1 MNQPNEPTKRKS
13 LLLDNEVPKGYV
25 HSDKKSNE
33 STAPSSEA
41 TIFRH
46 KTFGSEKYSSSHITE
61 IFVNGGQLANFSQNQ
76 EFSLTFLELGT
87 QPKVRFDI
95 IKNEFED
102 GMMLKEQFNGLL
114 EKIVRLKDN
123 LEFVLNSK
131 GAMLQVSNKKEL
143 KDKWEELKKELKKDE
158 NIQQIPPAQQAQMYA
173 KGDSEFLPEYN
184 LAADLRKSFFHA
196 SLFFPL
202 YNTDWKKDAATPIAN
217 QFVMSSLFN
226 AMRIPLRL
234 SVSLSYDEETDEYL
248 IKVDGNVDK
257 SLLSRSLIEE
267 AYKKEYPFL
276 KGSFSKYSC
285 DLFALYAI
293 DAETHQLTYAEIELE
308 ERVNDNLLAKQ
319 NLDIEKI
326 EEEPQ
331 NPEENE

>member
-1 MNQPNEPTKRKS
+1 
-13 LLLDNEVPKGYV
+13 
-25 HSDKKSNE
+25 
-33 STAPSSEA
+33 
-41 TIFRH
+41 
-46 KTFGSEKYSSSHITE
+46 
-61 IFVNGGQLANFSQNQ
+61 
-76 EFSLTFLELGT
+76 
-87 QPKVRFDI
+87 
-95 IKNEFED
+95 
-102 GMMLKEQFNGLL
+102 MMLKEQFNGLL

-131 GAMLQVSNKKEL
+131 GAMLQVSNTKEL
-143 KDKWEELKKELKKDE
+143 KDKWEELKEELKKDE
-158 NIQQIPPAQQAQMYA
+158 NIQQIPAAQQKEMYA

-234 SVSLSYDEETDEYL
+234 SVSLSYDEETNEYL

-257 SLLSRSLIEE
+257 SLLGRTLIEE

-276 KGSFSKYSC
+276 KGAFSKYFC
-285 DLFALYAI
+285 DLFALYGI

-308 ERVNDNLLAKQ
+308 ERVNDNLT
-319 NLDIEKI
+319 
-326 EEEPQ
+326 
-331 NPEENE
+331 

>member
-1 MNQPNEPTKRKS
+1 MNTEPTKRKS
-13 LLLDNEVPKGYV
+13 LLFDDEMPKEYGQ
-25 HSDKKSNE
+25 SDKKSTE
-33 STAPSSEA
+33 STIPNSDA
-41 TIFRH
+41 TVFRH
-46 KTFGSEKYSSSHITE
+46 KTFGSDTYSSVHRSE
-61 IFVNGGQLANFSQNQ
+61 IFVNGGQLGDFSQNQ
-76 EFSLTFLELGT
+76 KFTLNFLELGT

-95 IKNEFED
+95 IENEFED
-102 GMMLKEQFNGLL
+102 GMMLKDQFGGLL

-123 LEFVLNSK
+123 LELILNGK
-131 GAMLQVSNKKEL
+131 GTMLRVSNKQEL
-143 KDKWEELKKELKKDE
+143 RDKWEELKKELKEDE
-158 NIQQIPPAQQAQMYA
+158 TIQQIPLPQQNEMYA
-173 KGDSEFLPEYN
+173 KGDLEFSPEYD

-202 YNTDWKKDAATPIAN
+202 YNTNWSEEATVPITN

-234 SVSLSYDEETDEYL
+234 SVNLSYDEETNEHL

-257 SLLSRSLIEE
+257 SLLSRASVEA

-276 KGSFSKYSC
+276 KGMFSKYSC
-285 DLFALYAI
+285 DLFALYGI

-308 ERVNDNLLAKQ
+308 ERVNDNLQAKQ
-319 NLDIEKI
+319 TLYIEKI

-331 NPEENE
+331 NTEENA